1 MMKNMQWYHSL
12 DKAPL
17 SPPDWIFAPVWT
29 ILYIMIAISLF
40 LFLKNGFSKAKIL
53 PLVFFIIQMLL
64 NFAWTPVF
72 FGMQNIRAAYII
84 LVLLIIFLILTIT
97 SLFKFS
103 KAAAY
108 ILIPYLLWSSFA
120 AYLNYMIMVRN

>member
-1 MMKNMQWYHSL
+1 MRNMQWYNSL

-17 SPPDWIFAPVWT
+17 SPPDWVFAPVWT
-29 ILYIMIAISLF
+29 ILYITIAISLF
-40 LFLKNGFSKAKIL
+40 LFLKTGINKEKIL
-53 PLVFFIIQMLL
+53 PLILFSIQMLL
-64 NFAWTPVF
+64 NFVWTPVF
-72 FGMQNIRAAYII
+72 FGMQNIRGAYII

-97 SLFKFS
+97 SFFKFS

-108 ILIPYLLWSSFA
+108 LLIPYLLWSAFA